1 MKKFTLIVCAA
12 MMAAASFAQPVKQ
25 NAPSILNGMKQLRTQ
40 RQMARPSKAETRQ
53 QDMRTARM
61 MKSPLKAEELPEAI
75 VDQPEG
81 KVYEHA
87 ILTVNGLF
95 YNWMYGWMSSATDA
109 GDVSIVEGTDGN
121 VYVKGILSSMA
132 VDEVYW
138 LKAEPQGDDLYT
150 IKMQPCGAY
159 WDYQGGEHTYYIA
172 RMEYYMDEES
182 GYDDYNIT
190 DNTTVTVWYKDGVM
204 KTIDEMNPEAGYVA
218 SAAYGPI
225 YWHEAE
231 EDDDYESGWYND
243 NQFYWSLSTA
253 PLTETY
259 FEPSENATIEQ
270 LVMKY
275 KQVDT
280 FYSKTVN
287 VAFEGNDVYL
297 KLYTSVPGWVKGT
310 IEGNKIKV
318 ANQQY
323 AGVDSYYGRHTWI
336 HTASVAT
343 KYYEDTEN
351 PDDSYYY
358 DYGTIVD
365 GIEFDYDAE
374 NMVMSTEQAIYFDGA
389 RERIYYADYFNAL
402 TIYRFVEV
410 PAVPT
415 DPSITNFWNYDDYFG
430 NAELDFTLNATDVD
444 GNYITPDKLSYVVY
458 VDDELFEA
466 DAEEYGMEESM
477 SEFPYGFR
485 DPEGYIGSN
494 YFCVFFAPAKNM
506 GLQAIYRGAGEENRS
521 NIVMYDIESGQV
533 NIIENAGTGIEAISQ
548 KNVTSRCEM
557 YDLQGRRVNG
567 NARGIVIQ
575 RMMQADGTMKAV
587 KTIRK

>member
-12 MMAAASFAQPVKQ
+12 MMAATSFAQPEKQ

-138 LKAEPQGDDLYT
+138 LKAEPQGDDLYA

-204 KTIDEMNPEAGYVA
+204 KTIDEMNPEAGDVA

-259 FEPSENATIEQ
+259 YEPSENATIEQ

-280 FYSKTVN
+280 FYSKTVS

-485 DPEGYIGSN
+485 DPEGYIGRD

-533 NIIENAGTGIEAISQ
+533 NVIGTGDNTGIETVNQNAT
-548 KNVTSRCEM
+548 NRHEL

-567 NARGIVIQ
+567 NARGLVIER
-575 RMMQADGTMKAV
+575 RMMADGTMKAV
-587 KTIRK
+587 KAIRK